1 MHEIDV
7 EQEIAKYE
15 AELNTFLSQ
24 MRQLDNQRAELL
36 QAIAE
41 RQGIVAY
48 LRSLN
53 QAKESA

>member
-1 MHEIDV
+1 MTEVDV

-15 AELNTFLSQ
+15 VELNTFLSQ
-24 MRQLDNQRAELL
+24 MRQLDNQRATLL

-53 QAKESA
+53 YS

>member
-7 EQEIAKYE
+7 EAEVKKYE
-15 AELNTFLSQ
+15 TELNDFLSR

-48 LRSLN
+48 LRSLD
-53 QAKESA
+53 QAKESE